1 MALFERFPA
10 FGAVTGLV
18 PSYDCRGL
26 DITKGAAPGG
36 IPRAQEEMHRLVPGV
51 AKAGRSGEEEERRK
65 LQKKLQKSP
74 AGFLGPER
82 IPAASGRCG
91 HPALAEER
99 PVAEGL
105 PLPQTPPLGGV
116 FIAGVPQ

>member
-1 MALFERFPA
+1 MFLPMTAGGWTSPR
-10 FGAVTGLV
+10 
-18 PSYDCRGL
+18 
-26 DITKGAAPGG
+26 GAAPGG

-65 LQKKLQKSP
+65 LRKKLQKSP